1 MTTEDEQ
8 KYLTL
13 YERAVSAEERIAAAL
28 DRLAEHFAPEKE
40 KRTGRSAVLTTA
52 TYKREVDAAPQP
64 PRRAATTVRGG

>member
-1 MTTEDEQ
+1 MTHEEEQ
-8 KYLTL
+8 RFLANI
-13 YERAVSAEERIAAAL
+13 ERAADAEERISAAL

-52 TYKREVDAAPQP
+52 TYKREVEAPQP